1 MKVFAVSD
9 MHGRLEGLDPK
20 GADLVVVAGDFGI
33 MYGWGE
39 RDLNDQVVWANTK
52 LREWCASYPKTQFRF
67 VPGNHDLFAQHKEL
81 LADVRWPENAKLLI
95 DAADEVEGLRIY
107 GSPWVPFIN
116 GSWAFE
122 EVWQG
127 ELAEKFAAI
136 PEGVDLLLTHTPP
149 TIRHE
154 KVDVSIDRNS
164 PHFGSV
170 ELLDALRAHR
180 PRYALCGHIHTGD
193 HNPIVLNHDDGSKTI
208 VRNVSRLDED
218 YEVRFEPYV
227 FEL

>member
-1 MKVFAVSD
+1 M
-9 MHGRLEGLDPK
+9 
-20 GADLVVVAGDFGI
+20 
-33 MYGWGE
+33 
-39 RDLNDQVVWANTK
+39 
-52 LREWCASYPKTQFRF
+52 
-67 VPGNHDLFAQHKEL
+67 
-81 LADVRWPENAKLLI
+81 RWTENAKLLI

-127 ELAEKFAAI
+127 QLAEKFAAI
-136 PEGVDLLLTHTPP
+136 PEGVDL
-149 TIRHE
+149 
-154 KVDVSIDRNS
+154 
-164 PHFGSV
+164 
-170 ELLDALRAHR
+170 
-180 PRYALCGHIHTGD
+180 RYALCGHIHTGD

>member
-1 MKVFAVSD
+1 M
-9 MHGRLEGLDPK
+9 
-20 GADLVVVAGDFGI
+20 
-33 MYGWGE
+33 
-39 RDLNDQVVWANTK
+39 
-52 LREWCASYPKTQFRF
+52 
-67 VPGNHDLFAQHKEL
+67 
-81 LADVRWPENAKLLI
+81 
-95 DAADEVEGLRIY
+95 EGLRIY

-127 ELAEKFAAI
+127 QLAERFAAI

-149 TIRHE
+149 RIRHE

-170 ELLDALRAHR
+170 ELLDALRTRR

-193 HNPIVLNHDDGSKTI
+193 HNPIVLNHDDGRKTI
-208 VRNVSRLDED
+208 VRNVSRLDEE
-218 YEVRFEPYV
+218 YEIRFEPYV

>member
-1 MKVFAVSD
+1 MKVFAISD

-67 VPGNHDLFAQHKEL
+67 VPGNHDLFAQHQEL

-116 GSWAFE
+116 SSWAFE

-127 ELAEKFAAI
+127 QLAEKSRQHVEERIAENRNRAVFKK
-136 PEGVDLLLTHTPP
+136 EFKRGVGTYYRFVGLFRLNREESLRLTKSVWDR
-149 TIRHE
+149 ISS
-154 KVDVSIDRNS
+154 VDR
-164 PHFGSV
+164 FSV
-170 ELLDALRAHR
+170 
-180 PRYALCGHIHTGD
+180 
-193 HNPIVLNHDDGSKTI
+193 
-208 VRNVSRLDED
+208 
-218 YEVRFEPYV
+218 
-227 FEL
+227 